1 MAIVSTYSV
10 GGSYSTI
17 TESREYSTLDEILIQ
32 LPNNSSGLIDASDVR
47 DSVYTLWEK
56 IGQISASV
64 SNIGTSS
71 VDYIRTAPSTI
82 AVGGISSGSTF
93 SGTVQDVLDRM
104 LYPYVAPGGSLNF
117 GGRNG
122 SDLVREYGNTT
133 GGFAWGVYPFT
144 IYWSATVNTSP
155 LSSIIVDGVSKPLSP
170 LSGNQI
176 VTSTHSSHNPSSNP
190 GTIQSYT
197 MSISDGTSTI
207 SKTASITWKNKI
219 FWGIMDLTSIGNP
232 NLTTNPGSASTVSS
246 LVTSTLIKNLTGANA
261 NGYGYGYELSI
272 TKNKTY
278 NSMNGVG
285 KYLIFAWPS
294 NMPGSYTP
302 IFTVNNLGSSA
313 FTRVRTNWA
322 FSNQYSFTGS
332 DYEVWISN
340 TLQNSPLNVV
350 IS

>member
-10 GGSYSTI
+10 GASYSGISLSTEYSTI
-17 TESREYSTLDEILIQ
+17 DEL
-32 LPNNSSGLIDASDVR
+32 LTGLVDNSSGLIKAVNVR
-47 DSVYTLWEK
+47 DSIYTLWERVDQ
-56 IGQISASV
+56 IGSSV
-64 SNIGTSS
+64 SNSGSSS
-71 VDYIRTAPSTI
+71 VEYNRINPSTI
-82 AVGGISSGSTF
+82 SVGGISSGSTF

-104 LYPYVAPGGSLNF
+104 LYPYVAPGGSLGF

-122 SDLVREYGNTT
+122 SNLVKEYGDTT

-219 FWGIMDLTSIGNP
+219 FWGKIDLTSIGNP

-246 LVTSTLIKNLTGANA
+246 LVTSTLIKNLTGAGANA
-261 NGYGYGYELSI
+261 YYYGYELSI

-278 NSMNGVG
+278 NSMNGAG
-285 KYLIFAWPS
+285 QYLIFAWPS

>member
-104 LYPYVAPGGSLNF
+104 LYPYVAPGGSLSPTF
-117 GGRNG
+117 AK
-122 SDLVREYGNTT
+122 EYGDTSGYSFNLS
-133 GGFAWGVYPFT
+133 
-144 IYWSATVNTSP
+144 WSATVNTSP
-155 LSSIIVDGVSKPLSP
+155 LTSITVNSVVKPLSP
-170 LSGNQI
+170 LSGTQL
-176 VTSTHSSHNPSSNP
+176 VTSTHSSSNPSSNP

-207 SKTASITWKNKI
+207 SKTASITWKNRI
-219 FWGIMDLTSIGNP
+219 FWGKMDLTSIGNP

-246 LVTSTLIKNLTGANA
+246 LVTSTLIKNLTGAVA
-261 NGYGYGYELSI
+261 NGNAYGNELSI

-278 NSMNGVG
+278 NSMNGSG
-285 KYLIFAWPS
+285 QYLIFAWPS
-294 NMPGSYTP
+294 NMSGSYTP

-313 FTRVRTNWA
+313 FTRVKTNFA
-322 FSNQYSFTGS
+322 FINQFLFTGS